1 MDTCVTFIKILI
13 FDKGVIPVNSID
25 VSRINRITI
34 APEISHGKPCIRGMR
49 WPVEVI
55 IDMLSSGMTIEQIV
69 EDHPELERE
78 DILASLDY
86 AKISLSGR

>member
-1 MDTCVTFIKILI
+1 M
-13 FDKGVIPVNSID
+13 
-25 VSRINRITI
+25 SRINRITI

-49 WPVEVI
+49 WPVEAI

-86 AKISLSGR
+86 AKISLSGRSILEVA

>member
-1 MDTCVTFIKILI
+1 M
-13 FDKGVIPVNSID
+13 
-25 VSRINRITI
+25 SRINRITI

-49 WPVEVI
+49 WLVEAI

-86 AKISLSGR
+86 AKISLSGRSILEVA